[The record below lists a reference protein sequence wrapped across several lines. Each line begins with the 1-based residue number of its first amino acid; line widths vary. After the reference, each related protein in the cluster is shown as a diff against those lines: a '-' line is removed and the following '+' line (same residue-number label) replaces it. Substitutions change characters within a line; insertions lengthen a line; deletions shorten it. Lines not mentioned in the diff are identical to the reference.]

1 MKKTLIAL
9 AAVAATSAFAQ
20 STVTLFGIAD
30 VGYASTSTK
39 DAAGQTTAKTSG
51 MVSGVQSGS
60 RWGVRGSE
68 DLGGGMKA
76 NFHFESGFNVNTG
89 VEASAGVL
97 FNRRSVVELEGGFGK
112 VGLGR
117 DYTPSFSLVSG
128 TDVTGT
134 DATTTSDLYPTGVR
148 ADNMFMYTSPTF
160 SGVVAKLGLVSQK
173 SGAPATPAKNTGY
186 DLSVTY
192 TSGPL
197 MVGASFGNTKLETPA
212 AAQVNN
218 GPGVLGSAA
227 VVASTDKDSHNVIA
241 ATYDLGVVKLFANN
255 INSKDKTTSVKTTEM
270 NLGVSMPMGAV
281 TLLAGFGTDNV
292 KAPGAAKTK
301 GTDYTLGADYSLS
314 KRTNLYA
321 RYMQDQTA
329 VATGTKPKTTGFYAG
344 VRHSF

>member
-30 VGYASTSTK
+30 IGYTVTTTK
-39 DAAGQTTAKTSG
+39 DAAGATTAKSNTMSSG
-51 MVSGVQSGS
+51 NQSGS
-60 RWGVRGSE
+60 RWGMRGSE

-76 NFHFESGFNVNTG
+76 NFHLESGINVNNGTEG
-89 VEASAGVL
+89 AAATL

-134 DATTTSDLYPTGVR
+134 DATTTSDLYPAGIR
-148 ADNMFMYTSPTF
+148 ADNMFKYTSPNF
-160 SGVVAKLGLVSQK
+160 SGVVATLGLVSQK
-173 SGAPATPAKNTGY
+173 SGAPATPAKTNAY
-186 DLSVTY
+186 DVSVTY
-192 TSGPL
+192 TAGPL
-197 MVGASFGNTKLETPA
+197 MVGASMGNTKLVVPA
-212 AAQVNN
+212 AALVAN

-255 INSKDKTTSVKTTEM
+255 INAKDKATSVKISEL

-292 KAPGAAKTK
+292 KTPGAAKAK

-329 VATGTKPKTTGFYAG
+329 VASGNKPKTTGFLAG

>member
-30 VGYASTSTK
+30 VGYASTTAK
-39 DAAGQTTAKTSG
+39 DTAGATTAKVDSMTSG
-51 MVSGVQSGS
+51 AQSGS

-89 VEASAGVL
+89 VEGAAGVL

-117 DYTPSFSLVSG
+117 DYTPSFGLVSG

-148 ADNMFMYTSPTF
+148 GDNMFMYTSPNF
-160 SGVVAKLGLVSQK
+160 SGVVAKVGLISQK
-173 SGAPATPAKNTGY
+173 SGAPAAPAKTNVY
-186 DLSVTY
+186 DISVSY
-192 TSGPL
+192 TAGPL
-197 MVGASFGNTKLETPA
+197 MVGAAFGNAKLVVPA
-212 AAQVNN
+212 AALVAN

-227 VVASTDKDSHNVIA
+227 VTASTDKDSHNVIA
-241 ATYDLGVVKLFANN
+241 ATYDLGMAKLYANN
-255 INSKDKTTSVKTTEM
+255 INTKDKLTSAKASEM
-270 NLGVSMPMGAV
+270 NLGVSVPMGAV
-281 TLLAGFGTDNV
+281 TLLAGVGTDSTQ
-292 KAPGAAKTK
+292 ASGAAKAK
-301 GTDYTLGADYSLS
+301 STDYTLGADYTLS

-321 RYMQDQTA
+321 RYMKDQTPA
-329 VATGTKPKTTGFYAG
+329 ISGTKAQTTGFYAG